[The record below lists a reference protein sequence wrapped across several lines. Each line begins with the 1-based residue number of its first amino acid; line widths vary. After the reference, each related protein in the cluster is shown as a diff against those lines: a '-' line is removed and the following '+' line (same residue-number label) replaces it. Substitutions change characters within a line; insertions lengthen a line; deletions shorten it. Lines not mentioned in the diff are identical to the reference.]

1 MADSSAGGRV
11 SVVGTIPTKKQTKM
25 KLKSILCS
33 LLALGLV
40 IGTVTTVV
48 AADKK
53 SKLEAKAKI
62 SKAAAQKT
70 ALAKV
75 PGGKVK
81 DAELEEENGKLV
93 WSFDIATAGSKDIT
107 EVQVDAVTG
116 EVVSVAKE
124 TPADQEKEKKDK
136 EKEKQEKK

>member
-1 MADSSAGGRV
+1 
-11 SVVGTIPTKKQTKM
+11 M
-25 KLKSILCS
+25 KLKTSLCS
-33 LLALGLV
+33 LLALGLML
-40 IGTVTTVV
+40 GTITTVV

-53 SKLEAKAKI
+53 SKLEAKAKV

-75 PGGKVK
+75 PGGKVT

-93 WSFDIATAGSKDIT
+93 WSFDIATTNSKDIT

-116 EVVSVAKE
+116 EIVSVAKE
-124 TPADQEKEKKDK
+124 TPKDQEKEKRDKAK
-136 EKEKQEKK
+136 EKKAKE

>member
-1 MADSSAGGRV
+1 
-11 SVVGTIPTKKQTKM
+11 M
-25 KLKSILCS
+25 KLKTILCS

-124 TPADQEKEKKDK
+124 TPEDQEKEKKDK